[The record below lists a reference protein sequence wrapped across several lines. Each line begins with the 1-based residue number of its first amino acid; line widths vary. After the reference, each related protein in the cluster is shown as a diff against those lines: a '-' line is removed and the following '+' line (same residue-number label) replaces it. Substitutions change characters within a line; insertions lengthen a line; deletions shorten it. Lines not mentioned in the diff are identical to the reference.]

1 MNIGKRVDK
10 MDRRTGH
17 VLNWG
22 LGDPR
27 RQEISIGKL
36 SNLLALIS
44 AEKVIEKARRRMPTG
59 FQGNGLHH
67 KELFQ

>member
-1 MNIGKRVDK
+1 MRNIWKKVDK
-10 MDRRTGH
+10 MDHRTSH

-27 RQEISIGKL
+27 REEISIGKL

-59 FQGNGLHH
+59 F
-67 KELFQ
+67 

>member
-1 MNIGKRVDK
+1 MRNIGKRVDK

-27 RQEISIGKL
+27 RQELSIGKV

-44 AEKVIEKARRRMPTG
+44 AEKVI
-59 FQGNGLHH
+59 
-67 KELFQ
+67 

>member
-1 MNIGKRVDK
+1 

-17 VLNWG
+17 VLSWG

-59 FQGNGLHH
+59 FQGKGLHN